1 MRLTCQKELKK
12 SLRLVVLFMGTVMV
26 PAVSYA
32 QFGSLKGL
40 AKKAKEKAQ
49 ETVGNS
55 TESISG
61 VTEDVLSA
69 ISKMCRAVILCI
81 TGRAQSSFC

>member
-1 MRLTCQKELKK
+1 MRFTSQKELKK
-12 SLRLVVLFMGTVMV
+12 SLRFVVLFMGTMMV
-26 PAVSYA
+26 PTASYA

-40 AKKAKEKAQ
+40 VKKAKEKAQ

-61 VTEDVLSA
+61 VTEGVSSA
-69 ISKMCRAVILCI
+69 TRGTAPWP
-81 TGRAQSSFC
+81 